1 MITSSIK
8 ERILKG
14 LTYEEYT
21 TLILSKIEELNEK
34 NTEAKTSGKF
44 ELLRLNSARSRR
56 IDKTF
61 FPGDEIISLAG
72 SLSDNQ
78 TWMMLTEPWCG
89 DSAQNIP
96 FIAKIASLN
105 PKIEFRLLLR
115 DQNPDIMDQYLT
127 NGARSIPILIA
138 FDEEW
143 NEVFRWGS
151 RPKTAVDLVSELKN
165 SGLDKK
171 QIDEKLHSW
180 YALNKGKD
188 LISEICEILRT
199 QLTPEML

>member
-8 ERILKG
+8 ERILMG
-14 LTYEEYT
+14 FTYEEYSA
-21 TLILSKIEELNEK
+21 LILSKIEELNEK
-34 NTEAKTSGKF
+34 STEAKTSGKF

-61 FPGDEIISLAG
+61 SPGNEIISLMS

-127 NGARSIPILIA
+127 NGARSIPILVA

-151 RPKTAVDLVSELKN
+151 RPKTAVDLVSDLKN
-165 SGLDKK
+165 SGMDKK